1 MRRVRPF
8 MCLVGRFYLQFEL
21 NPCHTQI
28 GSALVVLS
36 VAFLHFTTA
45 FWKSRRTTPIVK
57 VATTGA
63 ALPTTLGAIS
73 TAGIGNI
80 ALTETETTA
89 VKEKVDRLESNRSE
103 YEENKGTTTS
113 HYPLYLHDNG
123 CNGSTPGVQRLYLV
137 MDNAPIHQ
145 SKDIEFAI
153 KQLWSVATVAYTS
166 PPYSP
171 ELNPIEQLC
180 PKFENRPPE
189 DDHHMVIG
197 CPLKEDLWNRALA
210 HAGKH
215 SYLWR
220 YGDVSVRGE

>member
-1 MRRVRPF
+1 MINKRDNTDRQGSYDGGSITYYTR
-8 MCLVGRFYLQFEL
+8 
-21 NPCHTQI
+21 CHLDRWDRQ
-28 GSALVVLS
+28 
-36 VAFLHFTTA
+36 H
-45 FWKSRRTTPIVK
+45 R
-57 VATTGA
+57 
-63 ALPTTLGAIS
+63 
-73 TAGIGNI
+73 
-80 ALTETETTA
+80 LTETETTA

-153 KQLWSVATVAYTS
+153 KQLWSVTTVAYTS

-180 PKFENRPPE
+180 PKVKYAVKMNLLME
-189 DDHHMVIG
+189 
-197 CPLKEDLWNRALA
+197 
-210 HAGKH
+210 
-215 SYLWR
+215 
-220 YGDVSVRGE
+220 